1 MTDKHSIRI
10 ARHNTSLSLETEFW
24 ERLKHIACAEGVSL
38 KALVERIDAERTG
51 NLSSALRL
59 YVLRWLEKKA
69 GEKET

>member
-1 MTDKHSIRI
+1 MWLLRRV
-10 ARHNTSLSLETEFW
+10 ALELRQQPIHKLLPKLDTE
-24 ERLKHIACAEGVSL
+24 
-38 KALVERIDAERTG
+38 LVERIDAERTG